1 MASVQR
7 SGKTRVVE
15 RKAVGGR
22 RRKKKKT
29 KKKKPRVPRFLLSAK
44 HVQRKPRLSLI
55 DHLPFDEAFRP
66 PTF

>member
-22 RRKKKKT
+22 RRGKKNEEEKT
-29 KKKKPRVPRFLLSAK
+29 ASPSFPS
-44 HVQRKPRLSLI
+44 
-55 DHLPFDEAFRP
+55 
-66 PTF
+66 